1 MITHTHNRQ
10 SLTRDRQWLLG
21 STARNHES
29 LKLELSGT
37 WEPLISQST
46 ARSCEALESQN
57 YLPLGDK
64 IKNKTYEVNKK
75 HNWRGK

>member
-1 MITHTHNRQ
+1 MHDYTHTHTRQ

-37 WEPLISQST
+37 WEPLIIQS
-46 ARSCEALESQN
+46 AA
-57 YLPLGDK
+57 
-64 IKNKTYEVNKK
+64 
-75 HNWRGK
+75 